1 MKKIYTKSFSLK
13 ECELFSKQ
21 TGDLNILHLD
31 RKIKNISQFEKP
43 VVQGVLVL
51 RTLLKKNFLKE
62 ILGKSVIIHIIFKK
76 PIFINEKI
84 TFFVEEKKKETLIIG
99 SNFFQDKILIRIEIA
114 NNKNLSN
121 KKIKIIRE
129 KNDVEGLLSALQNVS
144 KKVGNFK
151 KELNLITTISISV
164 TNRNVNK
171 TIKLSNN
178 LYRLTISNKDIS
190 IETYFIN
197 FPKKFIE
204 KKFNKSKITIDK
216 KKYENSK
223 ILVIGGSSG
232 LGKILTTFFLDK
244 KLKVDFTYN
253 VNINSAKKIQK
264 QYKIKSDRFFEFNDK
279 KFHILN
285 KKISEYKYIYFF
297 PTPKI
302 FNFNDKYFDYK
313 KFTSFNSIN
322 ISLILKIVNILAKS
336 KKKYVLYIPSTKL
349 INNFDDNI
357 EYNLSKFMQELILK
371 KVNRNFKNINIL
383 NPRLESYLTRST
395 KGLINNKLD
404 YDNFLQSAIGR

>member
-1 MKKIYTKSFSLK
+1 MKKL
-13 ECELFSKQ
+13 
-21 TGDLNILHLD
+21 
-31 RKIKNISQFEKP
+31 P
-43 VVQGVLVL
+43 
-51 RTLLKKNFLKE
+51 FLQK
-62 ILGKSVIIHIIFKK
+62 
-76 PIFINEKI
+76 
-84 TFFVEEKKKETLIIG
+84 KKKETLIIG
-99 SNFFQDKILIRIEIA
+99 SNFFQDKILIRIEIV

-178 LYRLTISNKDIS
+178 LYRLTTSNKDIS

-216 KKYENSK
+216 NKYENSK

-279 KFHILN
+279 KFNILN